1 MQRIYSNFDHKK
13 ATQALNHFARYEGG
27 QINKMKALKLIYFA
41 DRYHLRKYGR
51 LITNDTYF
59 AMNYGP
65 VPSGVKDIAETSSF
79 LDQNENDYSSQYI
92 KPVDNLTLQSIKEA
106 DDSVF
111 SETDLDAL
119 KFSWDTF
126 GHLDQFQLFK
136 VTHVY
141 PEWTKHEQ
149 GLKLNSR
156 IQMDLQDFLKDPDG
170 SSNRCY
176 ELSEEDRAIRS
187 EHLSEIAHIQALWS

>member
-13 ATQALNHFARYEGG
+13 ATQALNHFAQDEGG
-27 QINKMKALKLIYFA
+27 SINKMKALKLIYFA

-65 VPSGVKDIAETSSF
+65 VPSGVKDIAEASSF
-79 LDQNENDYSSQYI
+79 LDQSEKDYSSQYI
-92 KPVDNLTLQSIKEA
+92 KTIDNLTLQSIKEA

-111 SETDLDAL
+111 SETDLEAL
-119 KFSWDTF
+119 KFAWDTF
-126 GHLDQFQLFK
+126 GYLDQFQLFK
-136 VTHVY
+136 VTHEY

-170 SSNRCY
+170 PVNKCF
-176 ELSEEDRAIRS
+176 ELNEEDRAIRS
-187 EHLSEIAHIQALWS
+187 EHLSEMAHIQSLWS